1 MKISE
6 LKTVALLD
14 DEERFCPD
22 CGEET
27 EEGVCPK
34 CGTNKE
40 ENLDEKSFDEE
51 EAVE

>member
-1 MKISE
+1 MKILE
-6 LKTVALLD
+6 LKTIALSD

-34 CGTNKE
+34 CGIDEKE
-40 ENLDEKSFDEE
+40 DLDEKSFDEE
-51 EAVE
+51 EADE

>member
-6 LKTVALLD
+6 LKTIALLD

-22 CGEET
+22 CGEEI

-34 CGTNKE
+34 CGSAKE
-40 ENLDEKSFDEE
+40 LDKESLDEE
-51 EAVE
+51 EEVAE

>member
-6 LKTVALLD
+6 SKTIAFSD

-22 CGEET
+22 CGEEM

-34 CGTNKE
+34 CGTDKE
-40 ENLDEKSFDEE
+40 EDLDEKSFEE
-51 EAVE
+51 EADE